1 MNFKSYKDIRVNILK
16 VAQKELFWMYENGA
30 SDVWFDYQAGPKT
43 GKGGKINSVIIYIYT
58 RENPKCGVQ
67 RPWEKGDCPLDPFE
81 MPEVEQPKKK
91 TPAQRLHSN
100 IWYNS
105 VHQDQV
111 VYTLLSRYLTRKEVI
126 YYMRKI
132 DEQARR
138 FRDSYAQVI
147 QVIQE
152 KEAQGKFTNGT
163 RQYRRNNIMDYV
175 LRVNLKDYGW
185 SIEPPS
191 TRKGRRKEPMLF
203 DEDDG

>member
-1 MNFKSYKDIRVNILK
+1 
-16 VAQKELFWMYENGA
+16 
-30 SDVWFDYQAGPKT
+30 
-43 GKGGKINSVIIYIYT
+43 
-58 RENPKCGVQ
+58 
-67 RPWEKGDCPLDPFE
+67 
-81 MPEVEQPKKK
+81 
-91 TPAQRLHSN
+91 
-100 IWYNS
+100 
-105 VHQDQV
+105 
-111 VYTLLSRYLTRKEVI
+111 
-126 YYMRKI
+126 MRKI

-152 KEAQGKFTNGT
+152 KETQGKFTNGT